1 LSDIPALREFGLLA
15 AVGISASFFI
25 MMTFVPAVRLLLD
38 RRADTGEATSGSSV
52 SIFVDLGEANG
63 TGGERGAAIEYGP
76 RVGPAALEELLCS
89 GRVQIIGLTHGRP
102 VVTSTATRAIP
113 PG

>member
-1 LSDIPALREFGLLA
+1 MAQDS
-15 AVGISASFFI
+15 
-25 MMTFVPAVRLLLD
+25 LD
-38 RRADTGEATSGSSV
+38 RHADTGEATFGSSV